1 MTTASTPRF
10 IAYYR
15 VSTQAQGRSGLGL
28 DAQRE
33 AVRQYVERNGG
44 ELLRPLHG
52 KEEEGKAP
60 GYQEIE
66 SGKRAD
72 RPQLALALEHCRRTR
87 ATLVVAKLDRL
98 TRDVAFLCRLRDS
111 GVDFVAVDNPNAN
124 RLTVTILVAVAE
136 EERRLISVR
145 TKAALQAAKARGVQL
160 GCPKG
165 QGAER
170 FGANAGKGGAE
181 ATKAGADAFAQSL
194 ASIVLPLKA
203 EGLSLRQIAAKLN
216 ADNIVTAR
224 GGQWQANSVKRLLD
238 RLA

>member
-28 DAQRE
+28 EAQKE

-44 ELLRPLHG
+44 VLLT
-52 KEEEGKAP
+52 P

-72 RPQLALALEHCRRTR
+72 RPQLALALERCKQTR
-87 ATLVVAKLDRL
+87 ATLVVAKMDRL
-98 TRDVAFLCRLRDS
+98 TRNVAFLCKLRDS
-111 GVDFVAVDNPNAN
+111 GVNFVAVDNPNAN
-124 RLTVTILVAVAE
+124 HLTVTILVAVAE

-181 ATKAGADAFAQSL
+181 ATKANADAFAQSL

-203 EGLSLRQIAAKLN
+203 SGMSLRQIAASLN

>member
-28 DAQRE
+28 EAQKE

-44 ELLRPLHG
+44 VLLT
-52 KEEEGKAP
+52 P

-72 RPQLALALEHCRRTR
+72 RPQLALALERCKQTR

-98 TRDVAFLCRLRDS
+98 TRDVAFLCKLRDS
-111 GVDFVAVDNPNAN
+111 GVNFVAVDNPNAN
-124 RLTVTILVAVAE
+124 HLTVTILVAVAE

-181 ATKAGADAFAQSL
+181 ATKANADAFAQSL

>member
-10 IAYYR
+10 IAYFR

-28 DAQRE
+28 EAQKE

-44 ELLRPLHG
+44 ILLT
-52 KEEEGKAP
+52 P

-72 RPQLALALEHCRRTR
+72 RPQLALALERCRQTR
-87 ATLVVAKLDRL
+87 ATLVVAKMDRL
-98 TRDVAFLCRLRDS
+98 TRNVAFLCKLRDS
-111 GVDFVAVDNPNAN
+111 GVNFVAVDNPNAN
-124 RLTVTILVAVAE
+124 HLTVTILVAVAE

-165 QGAER
+165 QGAAR

-181 ATKAGADAFAQSL
+181 ATKASADAFAQSL
-194 ASIVLPLKA
+194 AGIVLPLKA
-203 EGLSLRQIAAKLN
+203 EGKSLRQIAASLN

>member
-28 DAQRE
+28 EAQKE

-44 ELLRPLHG
+44 VLLT
-52 KEEEGKAP
+52 P

-72 RPQLALALEHCRRTR
+72 RPQLALALERCKQTR

-98 TRDVAFLCRLRDS
+98 TRDVAFLCKLRDS
-111 GVDFVAVDNPNAN
+111 GVNFVAVDNPNAN
-124 RLTVTILVAVAE
+124 HLTVTILVAVAE

-181 ATKAGADAFAQSL
+181 ATKANADAFAQSL

-203 EGLSLRQIAAKLN
+203 SGMSLRQIAASLN